1 MRRFARP
8 LLYLG
13 TVAIVVGLGRY
24 HAEFIGHYYFHTQR
38 LPWNLTYAL
47 LLCLA
52 AYSLGLPDLGR
63 RRSVWGPSVAAVAGA
78 ALAVSALQVVLGSL
92 LLPRFV
98 VLAGALVTA
107 PWFALCAFA
116 ASAGRDRDAGKDR
129 VVLVGGHEEQAAF
142 EADLARDLERP
153 AAPAAMLLPAE
164 VRRDRPGAQPL
175 VEAVIEHR
183 GSLLVLDNE
192 ASADETIVEQA
203 ARLHEYGLRVRS
215 LTAFYDEWLGKVPI
229 GEVERV
235 SLMFD
240 IGELHRAPYGRL
252 KRLYDV
258 AVGAA
263 GLVVMVAVVPV
274 IVVGNLVG
282 NRGPLFYRQSRI
294 GRDNREYEIL
304 KFRTMRPG
312 AGSTEWTTEH
322 DSRVTPFGR
331 MLRRTHID
339 ELPQVVNILRGDQS
353 VVGPRPE
360 QPQYVAELREKMPF
374 YDLRHLV
381 RPGLTGWAQVK
392 YPYGASELDAF
403 EKLQYDFYY
412 LRHQSALTDARI
424 IGRTLRIVAG
434 LHGR

>member
-13 TVAIVVGLGRY
+13 TVAIVVGLGRF
-24 HAEFIGHYYFHTQR
+24 HAEFIGHYWFHVQR
-38 LPWNLTYAL
+38 LPWNLTYAV

-52 AYSLGLPDLGR
+52 AYSVGLPDLGH
-63 RRSVWGPSVAAVAGA
+63 RRSAWALAFAAVAIA
-78 ALAVSALQVVLGSL
+78 AGAVSALQLLLGSL
-92 LLPRFV
+92 VLPRFV
-98 VLAGALVTA
+98 VFSGALIGA
-107 PWFALCAFA
+107 PWFALCTAI
-116 ASAGRDRDAGKDR
+116 ASAGRARDAGRDR
-129 VVLVGGHEEQAAF
+129 VVVVGGAEEQAAF
-142 EADLARDLERP
+142 ETEVERDLERP
-153 AAPAAMLLPAE
+153 AVTAAMLLPEEAHSG
-164 VRRDRPGAQPL
+164 RAGAQPL
-175 VEAVIEHR
+175 VEAVIEHG
-183 GSLLVLDNE
+183 GSVLVLDSG
-192 ASADETIVEQA
+192 ATADPTIVDQA

-240 IGELHRAPYGRL
+240 IGELHRAPYGRM

-258 AVGAA
+258 TVGVV
-263 GLVVMVAVVPV
+263 GLVLMAIVTPVVLAGNAVA
-274 IVVGNLVG
+274 
-282 NRGPLFYRQSRI
+282 NRGPLFYRQPRV
-294 GRDNREYEIL
+294 GRANREYEIL
-304 KFRTMRPG
+304 KFRTMRPNT
-312 AGSTEWTTEH
+312 AGSEWASER
-322 DSRVTPFGR
+322 DPRVTPWGR
-331 MLRRTHID
+331 VLRRTHMD
-339 ELPQVVNILRGDQS
+339 ELPQVINILRGDQS

-412 LRHQSALTDARI
+412 LRHQGAAIDARI

-434 LHGR
+434 LGGR

>member
-24 HAEFIGHYYFHTQR
+24 HAEFIGHYVFHVQR
-38 LPWNLTYAL
+38 LPWNLAYAL

-63 RRSVWGPSVAAVAGA
+63 RRSAWAPALAAVAIA
-78 ALAVSALQVVLGSL
+78 AIAVSGLQLLLGSL
-92 LLPRFV
+92 VLPRFV
-98 VLAGALVTA
+98 VFSGALITA
-107 PWFALCAFA
+107 PWMAFCSA
-116 ASAGRDRDAGKDR
+116 VASAGRARDAGRDR
-129 VVLVGGHEEQAAF
+129 VVLVGGSEEQAAF
-142 EADLARDLERP
+142 ETEIERDLERP
-153 AAPAAMLLPAE
+153 AVAAAMLLPEEAHIG
-164 VRRDRPGAQPL
+164 RAGAQPL
-175 VEAVIEHR
+175 VEAVIDHG
-183 GSLLVLDNE
+183 GSVLVLDH
-192 ASADETIVEQA
+192 AATADPTIVDQA

-240 IGELHRAPYGRL
+240 IGELHRAPYGRM
-252 KRLYDV
+252 KRLYDL
-258 AVGAA
+258 AVGMV
-263 GLVVMVAVVPV
+263 GLLVMVIVTPVV
-274 IVVGNLVG
+274 VVGNMVA
-282 NRGPLFYRQSRI
+282 NRGPLFYRQPRV
-294 GRDNREYEIL
+294 GRDNREYQIL
-304 KFRTMRPG
+304 KFRTMRPD
-312 AGSTEWTTEH
+312 AVGSEWATER
-322 DSRVTPFGR
+322 DPRVTPWGR
-331 MLRRTHID
+331 VLRRTHVD
-339 ELPQVVNILRGDQS
+339 ELPQVLNILRGDQS

-392 YPYGASELDAF
+392 YPYGASELDAL
-403 EKLQYDFYY
+403 EKLQYEFYY
-412 LRHQSALTDARI
+412 LRHQGLLLDARI
-424 IGRTLRIVAG
+424 LGRTLRSVIG